1 MDPGLDIFDQV
12 GARSWANRVRTEM
25 RAAGVALKPRHTRA
39 VDGLTPEQ
47 SQIVQFAAT
56 GLSNPEIADK
66 LF

>member
-1 MDPGLDIFDQV
+1 
-12 GARSWANRVRTEM
+12 M